1 MKFETYQTKFRDK
14 ALQSGYSESN
24 IQKCLNY
31 AKPLLDKNLP
41 IIYNTTHL
49 SGLVGYNKLY
59 LKRAADHTNYFY
71 RHFKITKKDG
81 GTRSISEPLPSLKEI
96 QYWILEEL
104 LYKIPV
110 SRYAK
115 AYIPRRTIKEH
126 VKFHR
131 NQPVVVTLDIKN
143 FFGTIKIEPVER
155 FFRSIGYST
164 LIANLLS
171 KLTTL
176 EGVLPQGAPTSPYL
190 SNIIFNHIDNIIQ
203 KLCNEKKIR
212 YTRYAD
218 DMAFSG
224 DFEPETFIES
234 INVIITQN
242 GFILNKDKTRTMKR
256 NQPQIVTGILVN
268 DKIQVPREKR
278 DELKQAVYF
287 IEKYGLD
294 EHLIRINCNK
304 ANYIKHLLGLANY
317 MLFINPKDE
326 KVKSYKDILIKYSS
340 IRSS

>member
-1 MKFETYQTKFRDK
+1 MKFEIYQTKFRDK
-14 ALQSGYSESN
+14 AAQSGYSESN

-41 IIYNTTHL
+41 IIYNTSHL

-59 LKRAADHTNYFY
+59 LKRAADHTYYFY
-71 RHFKITKKDG
+71 RYFSIPKKDG
-81 GTRSISEPLPSLKEI
+81 GCRTISEPLPSLKEI
-96 QYWILEEL
+96 QYWILDEL

-115 AYIPRRTIKEH
+115 AYVPRRTIKEH

-131 NQPVVVTLDIKN
+131 NQPIVITLDIKN
-143 FFGTIKIEPVER
+143 FFGTIKIESIER
-155 FFRSIGYST
+155 LFRSVGYST

-176 EGVLPQGAPTSPYL
+176 EGALPQGAPTSPYL
-190 SNIIFNHIDNIIQ
+190 SNIIFIHIDNIIQ
-203 KLCNEKKIR
+203 KLCNQRKIR

-224 DFEPETFIES
+224 DFEPNTFIKS
-234 INVIITQN
+234 INAIITEN
-242 GFILNKDKTRTMKR
+242 GFILNKDKTMVMRR
-256 NQPQIVTGILVN
+256 NQPQIITGILVN
-268 DKIQVPREKR
+268 DKIQVPRGKR
-278 DELKQAVYF
+278 DELRQAVHF

-294 EHLIRINCNK
+294 EHLVKINCKK
-304 ANYIKHLLGLANY
+304 ANYIKHLLGIANY
-317 MLFINPKDE
+317 ILFINPKDE
-326 KVKSYKDILIKYSS
+326 KVKGYKEILIKSS
-340 IRSS
+340 NIGNS